1 MRYFIYAR
9 KSSESEDRQVQ
20 SIDDQLNAL
29 RNLARQRVLI
39 VVSELTESR
48 SAKAPGLRPVFADM
62 LARIEAGEADGIIC
76 WHMNRLFRN
85 SVDYG
90 QVAWMLQQGVIK
102 SIRTVD
108 REYLPED
115 NVLLMAV
122 EAGVA
127 TQYVIDLKKAVIRGM
142 ESKAEKGWFP
152 GKAPPGYTNDKISK
166 QIKVDLPRFKLVR
179 QAWNL
184 LLSGSYTVPQIH
196 DRLHDWGFPKTARS
210 NLYKLFSNPFYYGW
224 FSFRGTLHPGNHEP
238 MLTKQEFD
246 RAQAILHKPNHI
258 QPKKHE
264 FAFTGLIR
272 CGTCGCLV
280 TAERRV
286 KSYPKTGN
294 TRVYVY
300 YHCTGSKGCSK
311 SGVRA
316 EMIEEQIA
324 AAIEGCSVDADF
336 EPLLEQMSRRHE
348 LEQPGNEL
356 AVVEQTRLAIRKA
369 RDRLGRL
376 LELRLSGEI
385 EADEYQQFKVEA
397 QSEIASLE
405 SAVQDRAAKA
415 KRDQESL
422 ESAVRFA
429 TVAAKDFASGEVKT
443 KRAIATALSE
453 SYLLTLGSLQIQPH
467 PLLDRIR
474 TFEPPKTPLHKV
486 GIGTNASVNPLWWAW
501 LDNIRTWIATE
512 NVAFVYRSEDAG
524 DALPGR

>member
-20 SIDDQLNAL
+20 SIDDQLRAL
-29 RNLARQRVLI
+29 RDLAHQRVLTVAI
-39 VVSELTESR
+39 ELTESR

-62 LARIEAGEADGIIC
+62 LRRIEAGEADGIIC

-142 ESKAEKGWFP
+142 ESKAAKGWFP
-152 GKAPPGYTNDKISK
+152 GKAPPGYLNDKLTK
-166 QIKVDLPRFKLVR
+166 QISVDPPKFKLVR
-179 QAWNL
+179 QAWDL

-196 DRLHDWGFPKTARS
+196 DRLKGWGFPRMARS
-210 NLYKLFSNPFYYGW
+210 NLYKLLSNPFYYGW
-224 FSFRGTLHPGNHEP
+224 FSFRGSVHKGNHEP

-246 RAQAILHKPNHI
+246 RAQTILHKPNHF
-258 QPKKHE
+258 QPQKHE

-286 KSYPKTGN
+286 KTYPKTGN

-311 SGVRA
+311 SGVREELIA
-316 EMIEEQIA
+316 EKIAQTIES
-324 AAIEGCSVDADF
+324 CSFDADF
-336 EPLLEQMSRRHE
+336 EPLLEEMCKRHE

-356 AVVEQTRLAIRKA
+356 AIIEQTRLAIRKA

-376 LELRLSGEI
+376 LELRLAGEI
-385 EADEYQQFKVEA
+385 DSDEYQRFKADA
-397 QSEIASLE
+397 QTEIASLE
-405 SAVQDRAAKA
+405 STLQEHENKTR
-415 KRDQESL
+415 RDQESL
-422 ESAVRFA
+422 ECAVRFA
-429 TVAAKDFASGEVKT
+429 TVAIKDFANGEAKT

-453 SYLLTLGSLQIQPH
+453 NYLLTLGNLQIRPH
-467 PLLDRIR
+467 ALLDRIR
-474 TFEPPKTPLHKV
+474 TFERPKTPLHMV
-486 GIGTNASVNPLWWAW
+486 GTGTTASLDPLWCSW
-501 LDNIRTWIATE
+501 LDNIRTWIARENISFSYLPDKDKTE
-512 NVAFVYRSEDAG
+512 LAA
-524 DALPGR
+524 